1 MTYEEF
7 KKQHDKLL
15 TELIFS
21 EASNQAAR
29 VEKVERL
36 RADNPKYWA
45 VLWGA
50 L

>member
-21 EASNQAAR
+21 EASNQTVR